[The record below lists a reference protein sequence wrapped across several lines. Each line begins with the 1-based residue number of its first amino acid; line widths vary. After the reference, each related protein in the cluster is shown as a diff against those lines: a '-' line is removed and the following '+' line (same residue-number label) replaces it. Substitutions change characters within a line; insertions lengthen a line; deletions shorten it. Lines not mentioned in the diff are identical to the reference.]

1 MRQETKIKTN
11 INKVLTKRYNV
22 DRHEVTSYEMTEQ
35 PSPDP
40 HCWLARV
47 RTVCVRT

>member
-1 MRQETKIKTN
+1 MNMSTSIRMKQL
-11 INKVLTKRYNV
+11 LTKRYNV
-22 DRHEVTSYEMTEQ
+22 DRHEVASYEMTER

-40 HCWLARV
+40 HYWLARV